1 MTIVGLIVLLV
12 IAAMAGSIGQALAG
26 YSLGGCL
33 VSIVVGFVGAFLGLW
48 LARQFGLPEFYTISV
63 GGETFPVIWSII
75 GSFILALVVGLLT
88 KGRRRRVRG

>member
-12 IAAMAGSIGQALAG
+12 IAAIAGSIGQALAG

-33 VSIVVGFVGAFLGLW
+33 VSIVVGFIGAFLGLW
-48 LARQFGLPEFYTISV
+48 LARQFGLPELYTISV

-75 GSFILALVVGLLT
+75 GSFIFALMVGLLT
-88 KGRRRRVRG
+88 RGRRVRG